1 MFFRHFS
8 TLFLF
13 IPRVLADLTVATK
26 NAGLLGLIRARMTS
40 AEEKPNFDVVAIVD
54 GGSESRFAA
63 ADSPRWRTVVRGIT
77 FKM

>member
-1 MFFRHFS
+1 M
-8 TLFLF
+8 F